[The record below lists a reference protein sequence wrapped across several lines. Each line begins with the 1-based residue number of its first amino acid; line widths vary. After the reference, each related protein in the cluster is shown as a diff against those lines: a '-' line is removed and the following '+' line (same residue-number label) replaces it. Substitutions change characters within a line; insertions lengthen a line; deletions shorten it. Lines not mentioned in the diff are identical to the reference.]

1 MPRFV
6 IQEHYA
12 RSHHFD
18 LRLERGGVLVS
29 WAVPKG
35 MPTDTSKNRL
45 AMRVEDHTL
54 SHLDFEDATPVEGG
68 PEGAVK
74 KSIWDSGTYA
84 PEQFDDDEVIV
95 VLHGRRLRGR
105 YAIFRTGGK
114 SWLVHMMKPSGGDED
129 QGS

>member
-18 LRLERGGVLVS
+18 LRLERDGVLVS

-35 MPTDTSKNRL
+35 MPTDTKKHRL
-45 AMRVEDHTL
+45 AMRVGDHDL
-54 SHLDFEDATPVEGG
+54 SHLEVVDETPVDGV
-68 PEGAVK
+68 PGAVA
-74 KSIWDSGTYA
+74 KSIWDSGDYEA
-84 PEQFDDDEVIV
+84 ERFDEEMVIV
-95 VLHGRRLRGR
+95 ALRGGRLDGR

-114 SWLVHMMKPSGGDED
+114 NWLVHLMKEE
-129 QGS
+129 

>member
-18 LRLERGGVLVS
+18 LRLERDGVLVS

-35 MPTDTSKNRL
+35 MPESAEKNRL
-45 AMRVEDHTL
+45 AMRVDDHDL
-54 SHLDFEDATPVEGG
+54 SHLDLVDETPVEGV
-68 PEGAVK
+68 PGAVR
-74 KSIWDSGTYA
+74 KSIWDAGTYEA
-84 PEQFDDDEVIV
+84 EEFGEEMVIA
-95 VLHGRRLRGR
+95 RLRGSRLDGR

-114 SWLVHMMKPSGGDED
+114 NWLVHKMRPEARD
-129 QGS
+129 

>member
-18 LRLERGGVLVS
+18 LRLERDGVLVS

-35 MPTDTSKNRL
+35 MPTDTKKNRL
-45 AMRVEDHTL
+45 AMRVGDHDM
-54 SHLDFEDATPVEGG
+54 SHLEVVDETPVDGV
-68 PEGAVK
+68 PGAVA
-74 KSIWDSGTYA
+74 KSIWDSGDYEA
-84 PEQFDDDEVIV
+84 ERFDEEMVIV
-95 VLHGRRLRGR
+95 ALRGGRLDGR

-114 SWLVHMMKPSGGDED
+114 NWLVHLMKEE
-129 QGS
+129 

>member
-18 LRLERGGVLVS
+18 LRLERNGVLAS

-35 MPTDTSKNRL
+35 MPTDTKKNRL
-45 AMRVEDHTL
+45 AMRVGDHDM
-54 SHLDFEDATPVEGG
+54 SHLEVVDETPVDGV
-68 PEGAVK
+68 PGAVA
-74 KSIWDSGTYA
+74 KSIWDRGTYEA
-84 PEQFDDDEVIV
+84 ERFDEEMVIV
-95 VLHGRRLRGR
+95 ALRGGRLDGR

-114 SWLVHMMKPSGGDED
+114 NWLVHLMKEE
-129 QGS
+129 

>member
-18 LRLERGGVLVS
+18 LRLERDGVLVS

-35 MPTDTSKNRL
+35 LPTDTTKNRL
-45 AMRVEDHTL
+45 AMRVDDHDL
-54 SHLDFEDATPVEGG
+54 SHLDFEDAKPVEGG

-74 KSIWDSGTYA
+74 VSIWDCGTYEA
-84 PEQFDDDEVIV
+84 EQFDEDMVIV
-95 VLHGRRLRGR
+95 VFRGGRLEGR

-114 SWLVHMMKPSGGDED
+114 NWLVHMMKPPEEDED
-129 QGS
+129 QGD

>member
-18 LRLERGGVLVS
+18 LRLEREGVLVS

-35 MPTDTSKNRL
+35 MPEDTKKNRL
-45 AMRVEDHTL
+45 AMRVEDHAL
-54 SHLDFEDATPVEGG
+54 SHLDFEDETLVEGV
-68 PEGAVK
+68 PGAVA
-74 KSIWDSGTYA
+74 KSIWDRGTFEA
-84 PEQFDDDEVIV
+84 EQFDDEMVIV
-95 VLHGRRLRGR
+95 VLHGERLSGR

-114 SWLVHMMKPSGGDED
+114 NWLVHLMKPSEGDED
-129 QGS
+129 QEH

>member
-18 LRLERGGVLVS
+18 LRLERDGVLVS

-35 MPTDTSKNRL
+35 MPTDTKKNRL

-54 SHLDFEDATPVEGG
+54 AHLELVDETPVEGV
-68 PEGAVK
+68 PGAVA
-74 KSIWDSGTYA
+74 KSIWDRGTYEA
-84 PEQFDDDEVIV
+84 EQFDDGMVIV
-95 VLHGRRLRGR
+95 VLRGERLEGR

-114 SWLVHMMKPSGGDED
+114 DWLVH
-129 QGS
+129 

>member
-18 LRLERGGVLVS
+18 LRLERDGVLIS

-35 MPTDTSKNRL
+35 MPEDTRKNRL
-45 AMRVEDHTL
+45 AMRVDDHEL
-54 SHLDFEDATPVEGG
+54 SHLDFEDETPVDGV
-68 PEGAVK
+68 PGAVAK
-74 KSIWDSGTYA
+74 RIWDRGTYEA
-84 PEQFDDDEVIV
+84 EQFDDEMVIV
-95 VLHGRRLRGR
+95 VLHGERLSGR

-114 SWLVHMMKPSGGDED
+114 NWLVHLMKPAEGD
-129 QGS
+129 

>member
-18 LRLERGGVLVS
+18 LRLEREGVLLS

-35 MPTDTSKNRL
+35 MPTDTKQNRL
-45 AMRVEDHTL
+45 AMRVDDHAL

-74 KSIWDSGTYA
+74 VSIWDCGTYET
-84 PEQFDDDEVIV
+84 EQFDEDMVIV
-95 VLHGRRLRGR
+95 VFHGGRLEGR

-114 SWLVHMMKPSGGDED
+114 NWLVHMMKPPEEDENQGD
-129 QGS
+129 